1 MMTKERQRKL
11 ANKLLFKTPCVIV
24 RQVRIPRPGGGPSQP
39 TPTVVAKTTCAV
51 GPISAATRTIAQ
63 QMATEANATVKLPAG
78 TDVRADDVITVEGIS
93 YNVLRIVRRD
103 SAHELAKEVLVST

>member
-1 MMTKERQRKL
+1 
-11 ANKLLFKTPCVIV
+11 
-24 RQVRIPRPGGGPSQP
+24 
-39 TPTVVAKTTCAV
+39 
-51 GPISAATRTIAQ
+51 
-63 QMATEANATVKLPAG
+63 MATEANATVKLPAG